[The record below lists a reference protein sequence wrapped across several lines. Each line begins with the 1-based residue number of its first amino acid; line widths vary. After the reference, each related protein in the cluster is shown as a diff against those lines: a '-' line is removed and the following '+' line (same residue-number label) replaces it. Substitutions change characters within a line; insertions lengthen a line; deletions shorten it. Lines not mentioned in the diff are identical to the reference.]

1 MEDNNMETKQERR
14 EKKLKKKQERIQ
26 KHGKGLATVY
36 KEAVL
41 KRLERGKGVD
51 K

>member
-1 MEDNNMETKQERR
+1 METKQERR
-14 EKKLKKKQERIQ
+14 EKKLKKKKERIAQ
-26 KHGKGLATVY
+26 HGKGLATIY
-36 KEAVL
+36 KDAVL